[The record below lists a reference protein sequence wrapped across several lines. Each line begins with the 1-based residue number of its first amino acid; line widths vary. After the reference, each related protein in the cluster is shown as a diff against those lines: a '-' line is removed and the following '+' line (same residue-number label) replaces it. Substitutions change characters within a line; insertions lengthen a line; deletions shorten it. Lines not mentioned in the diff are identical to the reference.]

1 MRVETYKPYLGVGPV
16 FIREAG
22 QPGAALFHIGNTSE
36 LKLAHDENVIE
47 QPDYDSPGGGTHAEV
62 RRINSVTASFV
73 MHDLNADNLAMAT
86 RGTTTA
92 VAGGSIT
99 DEEHTAHVGGLI
111 RLLHPGAD
119 AVVLTSDDGQTTY
132 TDFEVTGAGI
142 KVLASGDL
150 ATAIN
155 ALPDATVG
163 LPVKASYTHPGY
175 NQVEALTEA
184 GKVWELV
191 FDGMNEADGKACVV
205 DLWRVNL
212 GVASEVALKGDAF
225 GSLPLSGKLLK
236 DSSKGAGQSAYY
248 RVQQV

>member
-16 FIREAG
+16 YIREAG

-99 DEEHTAHVGGLI
+99 DEAHTAHVGGLI
-111 RLLHPGAD
+111 RLLHPGGD
-119 AVVLTSDDGQTTY
+119 AVAPTSQDGPPPY
-132 TDFEVTGAGI
+132 TACEV
-142 KVLASGDL
+142 
-150 ATAIN
+150 
-155 ALPDATVG
+155 
-163 LPVKASYTHPGY
+163 
-175 NQVEALTEA
+175 
-184 GKVWELV
+184 
-191 FDGMNEADGKACVV
+191 
-205 DLWRVNL
+205 
-212 GVASEVALKGDAF
+212 
-225 GSLPLSGKLLK
+225 
-236 DSSKGAGQSAYY
+236 
-248 RVQQV
+248 